1 MKNKLT
7 LITVV
12 GIFAALIIIALKHA
26 TWGIDF
32 WDEGF
37 YVATAMRYAF
47 GDIPFLDEFATH
59 IYSFDKLMAP
69 LFILF
74 PKITL
79 FQVRVVGIG
88 FNFLSLFFLYQYLS
102 RFGPRILVSL
112 LVVALFFIN
121 NFAFIAS
128 PSYNSGASNF
138 ILLSFLCFMYSLEIQ
153 RLSQILAV
161 FSGLFLLFA
170 TISYLSQGAMIA
182 IPIFFYVAIRIGKK
196 PQYQKFL
203 RPLKLLVITFFAG
216 LSILFILLY
225 TTELLPVFIKGI
237 MDQSSKRDI
246 GAGLATSKIQLV
258 YFWFVSALRNG
269 FALVSVLGLSLG
281 IIWYKTRNKL
291 AKFSLVDLITSLGL
305 SLFLLPTFIPIDP
318 SFITRTL
325 PLLFFL
331 LFLLI
336 VSAFSRKYSRLV
348 SILLLLGYLGGLLY
362 HPETAAT
369 LGGPIQALVPLSAFL
384 FFFYSL
390 RLVPLT
396 VFLSLFLFIFFK
408 KTDEALGILH
418 LTNSFAISSCLL
430 LITQGIWANNKK
442 GVLLDSWRSGLIA
455 AFVWF
460 TGAGLIFSFSSFSG
474 YSRMI
479 QGAAPLFAFAFVG
492 IWRMIN
498 NYWTKTREVAI
509 HFSWQIPIFGI
520 LLLFLS
526 SGFKY
531 YFFQVN
537 NEYYDRATA
546 KFKYP
551 PTIAGIYSTP
561 QKVEAI
567 EDLMFY
573 LKGKVNPG
581 DYFLTYYYDPLLYFI
596 TKTRPSYREVLA
608 QEDYT
613 PYDTRVEMV
622 RNIKLRNKMP
632 NYVVKF
638 MVHQGSV
645 FKNPVHNICENNE
658 RCPIDVF
665 VSNNYY
671 VEKSLYPFEVWHRG
685 KGPKLKLWQTQK
697 PIWEVDLNDFLSPY
711 NSSLFF
717 SHQNFAAFLKV
728 DKAAFIHIVPD
739 KNRSALTLSY
749 VPNTLQKINVKA
761 GDRMVLTVRA
771 RIGRKEKEY
780 NAIRGYLYINEELPD
795 GIEKNDIA
803 ISTPGWDEYI
813 VSKKIRNLKNPV
825 EFVLQWLPGSSNDY
839 LDIEWMRLYLESR
852 HN

>member
-88 FNFLSLFFLYQYLS
+88 FNFLSLF
-102 RFGPRILVSL
+102 
-112 LVVALFFIN
+112 
-121 NFAFIAS
+121 
-128 PSYNSGASNF
+128 
-138 ILLSFLCFMYSLEIQ
+138 LLSFLCFMYSLEIQ

-336 VSAFSRKYSRLV
+336 VSAFSRK
-348 SILLLLGYLGGLLY
+348 
-362 HPETAAT
+362 
-369 LGGPIQALVPLSAFL
+369 
-384 FFFYSL
+384 
-390 RLVPLT
+390 
-396 VFLSLFLFIFFK
+396 
-408 KTDEALGILH
+408 
-418 LTNSFAISSCLL
+418 
-430 LITQGIWANNKK
+430 
-442 GVLLDSWRSGLIA
+442 
-455 AFVWF
+455 
-460 TGAGLIFSFSSFSG
+460 
-474 YSRMI
+474 
-479 QGAAPLFAFAFVG
+479 
-492 IWRMIN
+492 
-498 NYWTKTREVAI
+498 
-509 HFSWQIPIFGI
+509 
-520 LLLFLS
+520 
-526 SGFKY
+526 
-531 YFFQVN
+531 
-537 NEYYDRATA
+537 
-546 KFKYP
+546 
-551 PTIAGIYSTP
+551 
-561 QKVEAI
+561 
-567 EDLMFY
+567 
-573 LKGKVNPG
+573 
-581 DYFLTYYYDPLLYFI
+581 
-596 TKTRPSYREVLA
+596 
-608 QEDYT
+608 
-613 PYDTRVEMV
+613 
-622 RNIKLRNKMP
+622 
-632 NYVVKF
+632 
-638 MVHQGSV
+638 
-645 FKNPVHNICENNE
+645 
-658 RCPIDVF
+658 
-665 VSNNYY
+665 
-671 VEKSLYPFEVWHRG
+671 
-685 KGPKLKLWQTQK
+685 
-697 PIWEVDLNDFLSPY
+697 
-711 NSSLFF
+711 
-717 SHQNFAAFLKV
+717 
-728 DKAAFIHIVPD
+728 
-739 KNRSALTLSY
+739 
-749 VPNTLQKINVKA
+749 
-761 GDRMVLTVRA
+761 
-771 RIGRKEKEY
+771 
-780 NAIRGYLYINEELPD
+780 
-795 GIEKNDIA
+795 
-803 ISTPGWDEYI
+803 
-813 VSKKIRNLKNPV
+813 
-825 EFVLQWLPGSSNDY
+825 
-839 LDIEWMRLYLESR
+839 
-852 HN
+852 